1 MSLDTHTLIIGAS
14 AAGLSCAAQ
23 LKRRGVSF
31 EIIES
36 QSQVGYAWRNHYH
49 RLHLHTNKSS
59 SSLPFMKFG
68 KSVPKYPSR
77 MQVLEY
83 LEEYCVKNNIKPRF
97 NTSASRI
104 YKDQEYWITETEK
117 EKIRSGYLIICTGN
131 TNRPKLAK
139 KLGLESFPG
148 RLLHSSE
155 YKNGS
160 EFTGQRVLIVGFGN
174 SACEIA
180 ICLHEHG
187 AFPSMSVRNPV
198 NVIPRDI
205 LGIPVLQL
213 GILLSGLPPKL
224 ADTMNKPLMN
234 LLIGN
239 IEKHGLKKLP
249 YGPLE
254 QIAKDHSIPLL
265 DIGTMD
271 LIRKGEVKIYGDIE
285 SIKGNLIYFENSSE
299 QFDAIIMA
307 TGYQK
312 GLEQFID
319 LSPERIEDLSMKMTK
334 RKYFGKDNLY
344 FCGFY
349 VAPTGM
355 LREIRNESEQIV
367 NAIFTMDQT

>member
-1 MSLDTHTLIIGAS
+1 M
-14 AAGLSCAAQ
+14 
-23 LKRRGVSF
+23 
-31 EIIES
+31 
-36 QSQVGYAWRNHYH
+36 
-49 RLHLHTNKSS
+49 
-59 SSLPFMKFG
+59 
-68 KSVPKYPSR
+68 
-77 MQVLEY
+77 
-83 LEEYCVKNNIKPRF
+83 
-97 NTSASRI
+97 
-104 YKDQEYWITETEK
+104 
-117 EKIRSGYLIICTGN
+117 
-131 TNRPKLAK
+131 
-139 KLGLESFPG
+139 ESFPG